1 MSFEATNTLEE
12 KLAKAVNEPS
22 ARPDFYNELRNSEI
36 YAIQGGQTPVQE
48 RTELTAGQS
57 VQLLSVETNGKRY
70 LPIFSSLTRMQD
82 FIKEPVQY
90 LAINALHF
98 FELTKGADVL
108 LNPGSAFGKEF
119 SAREI
124 ESILDG
130 SVFNAQEAYVVEK
143 NTQTMIGPPSEMPT
157 ELLNELRT
165 VFEERLKNVICA
177 YIAQVFNPRTDNAPR
192 TLIAVSYIGKGDH
205 IIAEAGKVAE
215 NAVVQFPPIEFIELN
230 GSSGLEGYFE
240 SNCKPFYLKET
251 F

>member
-36 YAIQGGQTPVQE
+36 YTIQGGTTPVQE
-48 RTELTAGQS
+48 KTELTAGQS
-57 VQLLSVETNGKRY
+57 VQLLSVEMNGKRY
-70 LPIFSSLTRMQD
+70 VPIFSSLSRMQD

-98 FELTKGADVL
+98 FELTKGADIL
-108 LNPGSAFGKEF
+108 LNPGSPFGKEF

-130 SVFNAQEAYVVEK
+130 SVFNAPEAYVVEK
-143 NTQTMIGPPSEMPT
+143 NTQTMIGPPSEPPS
-157 ELLNELRT
+157 ELLAELST
-165 VFEERLKNVICA
+165 LFERLKNVICA
-177 YIAQVFNPRTDNAPR
+177 YNAQSFNPRTDRAPR
-192 TLIAVSYIGKGDH
+192 TLIAVSYIGKGDN

-215 NAVVQFPPIEFIELN
+215 SVQVQFPPVEFIELN
-230 GSSGLEGYFE
+230 GSSGLESYFE
-240 SNCKPFYLKET
+240 SQGKPFYLKET

>member
-1 MSFEATNTLEE
+1 MSFEPANTLEE
-12 KLAKAVNEPS
+12 KLVKAITEPS

-36 YAIQGGQTPVQE
+36 YTIQGGPSPVQE
-48 RTELTAGQS
+48 KTELTAGQS
-57 VQLLSVETNGKRY
+57 VQLLSVEMDGKRY

-98 FELTKGADVL
+98 FNLTKGADVL
-108 LNPGSAFGKEF
+108 LNPGSPFGKEF

-143 NTQTMIGPPSEMPT
+143 STQTMIGPPSEPPT
-157 ELLNELRT
+157 ELLEGLNTL
-165 VFEERLKNVICA
+165 FSDRLKNVICA
-177 YIAQVFNPRTDNAPR
+177 YNAQVFNPRTDRAPR
-192 TLIAVSYIGKGDH
+192 TLIAISYIGKGDK
-205 IIAEAGKVAE
+205 IIEECGKVAE
-215 NAVVQFPPIEFIELN
+215 SVQVQFPPVEFIELN
-230 GSSGLEGYFE
+230 GTSGLESYFE
-240 SNCKPFYLKET
+240 GQSKPFYLKET

>member
-1 MSFEATNTLEE
+1 MSVEAANTLEE
-12 KLAKAVNEPS
+12 KLAKAMNEPS

-36 YAIQGGQTPVQE
+36 YAIQGGTSPMQE
-48 RTELTAGQS
+48 QTELSAGQS
-57 VQLLSVETNGKRY
+57 VQLISVEMNGKRY
-70 LPIFSSLTRMQD
+70 LPIFSSRARMQD

-90 LAINALHF
+90 LSINAVHF
-98 FELTKGADVL
+98 FQLTKGADLL
-108 LNPGSAFGKEF
+108 LNPGSPFGKEF

-143 NTQTMIGPPSEMPT
+143 NTQTMIGPPEEPPT
-157 ELLNELRT
+157 ELLNELSV
-165 VFEERLKNVICA
+165 VFERLKNVICA
-177 YIAQVFNPRTDNAPR
+177 YNAQVFNPRTDRAPR
-192 TLIAVSYIGKGDH
+192 TLIAVSYIGKGDN

-215 NAVVQFPPIEFIELN
+215 NIAVQFPPVEFIELN